1 MLKKDYKKILSDI
14 FNECKWLIKYVRKYW
29 WSIALYIFI
38 GVVAILMGL
47 GASIASKN
55 MIDVVV
61 SHNKAVIT
69 KTAALVIGLAVSQ
82 VVFQAISSLITS
94 RVGTRVNKEIRSDFF
109 ERIVH
114 TNWEDIS
121 KYRSGDLI
129 NRIEHDIG
137 MVSSGIVNFLPA
149 FFTRLTQFLGSA
161 IIVFYFDHTMAF
173 IAILGAPILML
184 TSKYMLKRIRKYNE
198 KAREMSGKIISE
210 CEESIQ
216 NIQMIKSFG
225 LARDFSEK
233 FKSLLNQYRNAR
245 LEQEKFSVLTTMFMG
260 LIGIIIS
267 YSCYGWGVWRLWN
280 GAITFGTMTLFIQ
293 LSSTLTNS
301 FNSLA
306 SLGPTLISIATSAG
320 RMMELCNLNAE
331 KDDDADAATMML
343 EESKNKPLEITAKN
357 VCFTYKNSAEVVI
370 KNASFNVKS
379 GETIAI
385 IGSSGEGK
393 TTMLRLILG
402 LVNPTEGEIT
412 FSNNNH
418 TLNATMSTRRLCS
431 YVLQVNSILCGTVA
445 ENLRIVKPE
454 ATDEE
459 LINVLKL
466 AGAWKFISK
475 LPEGLN
481 AKIGERNINLS
492 EGQAQRISIARALL
506 RNSPVL
512 LMDEATSSLDVE
524 TENYVLENIMNTNPN
539 QICILTTHRPSMLK
553 YCSRIFRLGEDG
565 SFMELL
571 NTEKEMLL
579 NVEN

>member
-38 GVVAILMGL
+38 GIVAILMGL
-47 GASIASKN
+47 GSSVASKN

-61 SHNKAVIT
+61 GHNKEEIV
-69 KTAALVIGLAVSQ
+69 KTAALVIGLAVLQ
-82 VVFQAISSLITS
+82 IVFQAISSLITS

-109 ERIVH
+109 GRIIH
-114 TNWEDIS
+114 TSWEDIS

-129 NRIEHDIG
+129 NRIEYDIG

-210 CEESIQ
+210 CEESIR

-233 FKSLLNQYRNAR
+233 FKLLLNQYRDAR
-245 LEQEKFSVLTTMFMG
+245 LEQEKFSVFTTMFMG

-280 GAITFGTMTLFIQ
+280 GVITFGTMTLFIQ

-331 KDDDADAATMML
+331 KDDDEDVATTML
-343 EESKNKPLEITAKN
+343 EEVENNPLEISAKN
-357 VCFTYKNSAEVVI
+357 VCFAYRNSNEVVL
-370 KNASFNVKS
+370 KNVNFNVKA

-445 ENLRIVKPE
+445 ENLRIVKPD

-466 AGAWKFISK
+466 AGAWKFVSK

-481 AKIGERNINLS
+481 AKIGERNNNLS

-565 SFMELL
+565 SFKELL

-579 NVEN
+579 NAES

>member
-1 MLKKDYKKILSDI
+1 MLKKDYKKILSDV
-14 FNECKWLIKYVRKYW
+14 FHECKWLIKYVSKYW

-47 GASIASKN
+47 GASVASKN

-61 SHNKAVIT
+61 SHNKAEVL
-69 KTAALVIGLAVSQ
+69 KTVTLVIGLAVLQ
-82 VVFQAISSLITS
+82 VIFQAISSLITS
-94 RVGTRVNKEIRSDFF
+94 RIGTRVNKEIRSDLFG
-109 ERIVH
+109 RIVH

-129 NRIEHDIG
+129 NRLEYDIG

-184 TSKYMLKRIRKYNE
+184 TSKYMLKRIRKYNQ

-225 LARDFSEK
+225 LAKDFSEK
-233 FKSLLNQYRNAR
+233 FKSLLGQYRDAR

-280 GAITFGTMTLFIQ
+280 GVITFGTMTLFIQ

-320 RMMELCNLNAE
+320 RMMELCELNAE
-331 KDDDADAATMML
+331 KDDDADAATIML
-343 EESKNKPLEITAKN
+343 EESESKPLEISAKN
-357 VCFTYKNSAEVVI
+357 VGFTYKDSTEIVI
-370 KNASFNVKS
+370 KNANFNVKS
-379 GETIAI
+379 GETVAI

-393 TTMLRLILG
+393 TTLLRLILG

-412 FSNNNH
+412 FSNSNH

-466 AGAWKFISK
+466 AGAWKFVSK

-524 TENYVLENIMNTNPN
+524 TENLVLENIMNINPN
-539 QICILTTHRPSMLK
+539 QICILTTHRPSMVK
-553 YCSRIFRLGEDG
+553 YCSRIFKLGEDG
-565 SFMELL
+565 SFEEVL

>member
-1 MLKKDYKKILSDI
+1 MLKKNYKKILSDI

-47 GASIASKN
+47 GSSVASKI

-61 SHNKAVIT
+61 SHNKAELA

-82 VVFQAISSLITS
+82 IIFQAISSLITS

-129 NRIEHDIG
+129 NRIEYDIG

-198 KAREMSGKIISE
+198 KAREMSGRIISE
-210 CEESIQ
+210 CEESVQ

-225 LARDFSEK
+225 LAKDFSEK
-233 FKSLLNQYRNAR
+233 FKSLLNQYRDAR

-320 RMMELCNLNAE
+320 RMMELCNLTAE

-343 EESKNKPLEITAKN
+343 EESESNPLEICAKN
-357 VCFTYKNSAEVVI
+357 VCFTYKNSSEVVI

-466 AGAWKFISK
+466 AGAWRFVSKF
-475 LPEGLN
+475 PEGLN

-492 EGQAQRISIARALL
+492 EGQAQRLSIARALL

-524 TENYVLENIMNTNPN
+524 TENYVLEKIMNTNPN
-539 QICILTTHRPSMLK
+539 QICIITTHRPSMLK

-565 SFMELL
+565 SFKELL

>member
-1 MLKKDYKKILSDI
+1 MLKKDYKKILSDV
-14 FNECKWLIKYVRKYW
+14 FHECKWLIKYMRKYW
-29 WSIALYIFI
+29 WSITLYIFI
-38 GVVAILMGL
+38 GIVAILMGL
-47 GASIASKN
+47 GSSVASKN

-61 SHNKAVIT
+61 SHNKAEIV
-69 KTAALVIGLAVSQ
+69 KTAILVIGLAVSQ
-82 VVFQAISSLITS
+82 VIFQAISSLITS

-109 ERIVH
+109 DRIVH

-129 NRIEHDIG
+129 NRIEYDIG

-149 FFTRLTQFLGSA
+149 FFTKLTQFVGSA

-173 IAILGAPILML
+173 IAILGAPVLML

-225 LARDFSEK
+225 LTKDFSEK
-233 FKSLLNQYRNAR
+233 FKLLLNQYREAR

-280 GAITFGTMTLFIQ
+280 GVITFGTMTLFIQ

-320 RMMELCNLNAE
+320 RMMELCELNAE

-343 EESKNKPLEITAKN
+343 DESENKPLEISAKN
-357 VCFTYKNSAEVVI
+357 VSFTYKNSAELVI
-370 KNASFNVKS
+370 KNANFNVKS

-385 IGSSGEGK
+385 IGPSGEGK
-393 TTMLRLILG
+393 TTLLRLILG

-412 FSNNNH
+412 FSNNNCKLH
-418 TLNATMSTRRLCS
+418 ASMSTRRLCS
-431 YVLQVNSILCGTVA
+431 YVLQVNSILCGTVS
-445 ENLRIVKPE
+445 ENLRIVKPD

-466 AGAWKFISK
+466 ADAWKFVSK
-475 LPEGLN
+475 LPECLN

-524 TENYVLENIMNTNPN
+524 TENYVLENIMNINPN

-553 YCSRIFRLGEDG
+553 YCSRIFKLGEDG
-565 SFMELL
+565 SFKELSS
-571 NTEKEMLL
+571 TEKENLF
-579 NVEN
+579 NVES

>member
-1 MLKKDYKKILSDI
+1 MLKKDYKKILSDV
-14 FNECKWLIKYVRKYW
+14 FNECKWLIKYMRKYW
-29 WSIALYIFI
+29 WSITLYIFI

-47 GASIASKN
+47 GSSLASKN

-61 SHNKAVIT
+61 SHNKAEIV
-69 KTAALVIGLAVSQ
+69 KTTILVIGLAVSQ
-82 VVFQAISSLITS
+82 VIFQAISSLITS
-94 RVGTRVNKEIRSDFF
+94 RVGTRVNKEIRADFF
-109 ERIVH
+109 DRIVH
-114 TNWEDIS
+114 TKWEDIS

-129 NRIEHDIG
+129 NRIEYDIG
-137 MVSSGIVNFLPA
+137 MVSSGVVNFLPA
-149 FFTRLTQFLGSA
+149 FFTKLTQFVGSA
-161 IIVFYFDHTMAF
+161 IIVFYYDHTMAF

-210 CEESIQ
+210 CEESIH

-225 LARDFSEK
+225 LAKDFSEK
-233 FKSLLNQYRNAR
+233 FKSLLIQYRDAR

-280 GAITFGTMTLFIQ
+280 GIITFGTMTLFIQ

-320 RMMELCNLNAE
+320 RMMELCDLNAE
-331 KDDDADAATMML
+331 KDDNADAATTML
-343 EESKNKPLEITAKN
+343 KEAETKPLEISAKN
-357 VCFTYKNSAEVVI
+357 VCFTYKNSTEIVI
-370 KNASFNVKS
+370 KNANFNIKS

-393 TTMLRLILG
+393 TTLLRLILG

-412 FSNNNH
+412 FSNNNCKLH
-418 TLNATMSTRRLCS
+418 ASMSTRRLCS
-431 YVLQVNSILCGTVA
+431 YVLQVNNILCGTVS
-445 ENLRIVKPE
+445 ENLRIVKPD

-459 LINVLKL
+459 LIEVLKL
-466 AGAWKFISK
+466 AGAWKFVSK
-475 LPEGLN
+475 LPECLN

-524 TENYVLENIMNTNPN
+524 TENYVLENIMDINPN
-539 QICILTTHRPSMLK
+539 RICILTTHRPSMLK
-553 YCSRIFRLGEDG
+553 YCSRIFKLGEDG
-565 SFMELL
+565 SFEELL
-571 NTEKEMLL
+571 STEKEMLL
-579 NVEN
+579 NAEG